1 MALNKNQ
8 TEYLSNHYSRTFDMW
23 GQNFYFKNIWKSM
36 EMTIYRLICNHKS
49 GIKFIEN
56 KNNRFICE
64 IPLKKE
70 HILLEELN
78 KSCYVKVINTRKK
91 AEPLN
96 SIDDD
101 EFFLKVVAYK

>member
-1 MALNKNQ
+1 MGAKFLFQ
-8 TEYLSNHYSRTFDMW
+8 EYLEKYGNDHFW
-23 GQNFYFKNIWKSM
+23 
-36 EMTIYRLICNHKS
+36 IYRLICNHKS

-96 SIDDD
+96 SIYDD
-101 EFFLKVVAYK
+101 EFFLKVVASEGL